1 VLCVSVISVLGFTFP
16 SRANYVSEGSLFRK
30 ITLQRSPNFQPLV
43 FRMEWHPFSTFC
55 SAGILPAFRSPEAF
69 WGSNARN
76 LNTWGER
83 TRNSRRIS
91 TSILKDLNIP
101 GISTYTKIIN
111 PEVCSSGRTAH
122 LFSSGRPEVFHLAGR
137 SCCFLPD
144 FQLST
149 VNSRPLTLNP
159 HPTPAESALLKMK
172 DFKRPEMSTYKKHKS
187 LTVAQSTK
195 LTAARHS
202 LDVAARNSVPSQF
215 AVFLGGQSF
224 SSDINARSLSGL

>member
-1 VLCVSVISVLGFTFP
+1 
-16 SRANYVSEGSLFRK
+16 VSEGSLCKK
-30 ITLQRSPNFQPLV
+30 ITLQRSPNFHPPV

-69 WGSNARN
+69 WGSNVRN
-76 LNTWGER
+76 LNTCAER
-83 TRNSRRIS
+83 TRNSRRIT
-91 TSILKDLNIP
+91 TSILKDLNMP
-101 GISTYTKIIN
+101 GISTYTKIISA
-111 PEVCSSGRTAH
+111 EGCSSGRTAH

-149 VNSRPLTLNP
+149 VNSE
-159 HPTPAESALLKMK
+159 PTSNSRTISTSETK
-172 DFKRPEMSTYKKHKS
+172 DFKPPEMSTYKKHKS
-187 LTVAQSTK
+187 PNVMRSAK
-195 LTAARHS
+195 LTATRHS